1 MIVFRLCKAEYRLDL
16 SGKGAEKSGGRWNSK
31 GTPMVYTG
39 ETRALCTT
47 EIAVH
52 TPLGIL
58 PKDYHLITLEIPEQ
72 IKMYELPVKRLSA
85 DWNSFPH
92 GDATQQI
99 GDGFIKEGK
108 YVVMKVPSAVVQGEF
123 NYLINPFHLDV
134 RKLSIMKTELF
145 RFDERLFKRT

>member
-1 MIVFRLCKAEYRLDL
+1 MIVFRLCKAAYRLDL
-16 SGKGAEKSGGRWNSK
+16 SGKGAERSGGRWNSK

-58 PKDYHLITLEIPEQ
+58 PRDYYLISIEIPNQ
-72 IKMYELPVKRLSA
+72 VKIYDLPIKKLSA

-92 GDATQQI
+92 GDSTQRI
-99 GDGFIKEGK
+99 GDEFIKEGK
-108 YVVMKVPSAVVQGEF
+108 FLIMKVPSAVVQGEF
-123 NYLINPFHLDV
+123 NYLINPYHSDV
-134 RKLSIMKTELF
+134 KKLNIAKSELF
-145 RFDERLFKRT
+145 RFDERLFKKT